1 MRSVGFWF
9 RKILH
14 KVMPLPT
21 FFTAFIL
28 KLLLMILLAF
38 FYTRILLLTGYV
50 IATPPF
56 VAGVMLLFNKKRWI
70 WIIAVSNITTVL
82 IYVLF

>member
-1 MRSVGFWF
+1 
-9 RKILH
+9 
-14 KVMPLPT
+14 
-21 FFTAFIL
+21 
-28 KLLLMILLAF
+28 MILLAF

>member
-1 MRSVGFWF
+1 
-9 RKILH
+9 
-14 KVMPLPT
+14 
-21 FFTAFIL
+21 
-28 KLLLMILLAF
+28 MILLAF

-56 VAGVMLLFNKKRWI
+56 VAGVMLLFSKKRWI